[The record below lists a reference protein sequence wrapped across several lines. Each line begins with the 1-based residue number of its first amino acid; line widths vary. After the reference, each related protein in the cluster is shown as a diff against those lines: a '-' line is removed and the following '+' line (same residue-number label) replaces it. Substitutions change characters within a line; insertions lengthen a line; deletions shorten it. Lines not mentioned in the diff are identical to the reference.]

1 MSQMTAED
9 VDDFLDYLS
18 RKPCKG
24 PKSYSKAPNA
34 IPTLSYI
41 DSLQKQQLLQ
51 SLRTGALQAQRGVQ
65 HKNFP
70 RLAGSLAGQ
79 TGV

>member
-1 MSQMTAED
+1 MSQMTVED

-18 RKPCKG
+18 CKPCKG

-41 DSLQKQQLLQ
+41 DSLQKNG
-51 SLRTGALQAQRGVQ
+51 LRTEITKEALAYRRRGLIAKVL
-65 HKNFP
+65 KS
-70 RLAGSLAGQ
+70 GCCS
-79 TGV
+79 T